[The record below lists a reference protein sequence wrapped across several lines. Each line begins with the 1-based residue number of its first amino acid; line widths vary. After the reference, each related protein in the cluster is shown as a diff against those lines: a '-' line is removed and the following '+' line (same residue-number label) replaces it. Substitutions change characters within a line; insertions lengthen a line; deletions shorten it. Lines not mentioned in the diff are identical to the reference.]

1 MELEVEYVKQFI
13 DMQKLIINVLK
24 VMIKIKNYHN
34 YWDVNN
40 LYDWTMPEKISVKN
54 IEWIRDISQ
63 FH

>member
-1 MELEVEYVKQFI
+1 MELEVEYVMQFI

-40 LYDWTMPEKISVKN
+40 LYDWTMSEKISVKN